1 MPRLTQMERRSPRR
15 GGAGVALRLRA
26 RAAAGLALLLCT
38 LTACTRHAD
47 ATADAIDRLMSAY
60 HGHVPGASVLVLRD
74 GAVVFRRAYGYAD
87 LEHEVAATPATN
99 YRLASM
105 TKQFTAAAILLLAQD
120 GRLTL
125 DDPVRKWLPELPEA
139 AAPISI
145 RQLLTHV
152 SGLIDY
158 EDLIPAGT
166 TRQVHDADVLQLL
179 AAEDRTYFR
188 PGSQYRYSD
197 SGYALLS
204 LIVARAAH
212 ESFATFL
219 REHIFLPL
227 GMRDTVA
234 YEQGISTVAD
244 RAFGYSEQGSSWV
257 RTDQSLTSAVLGD
270 GGIYSSIDD
279 LARWDAALYDS
290 RLLHATSLRQAFA
303 PAVATDDPNV
313 RYGFGWRITGAS
325 VWHSGETLGF
335 RNVIVRFPARRFTV
349 IILTNRNDPEPYGT
363 ALAIAKLYFADADAV
378 RATQVVVGPDSG
390 AHLLPDTKPR

>member
-1 MPRLTQMERRSPRR
+1 VRVARRRRARRS
-15 GGAGVALRLRA
+15 A
-26 RAAAGLALLLCT
+26 ALLFLMCA
-38 LTACTRHAD
+38 LAACGRQA
-47 ATADAIDRLMSAY
+47 APAGDAIDRLMSAY
-60 HGHVPGASVLVLRD
+60 RGHVPGASLLVLRD
-74 GAVVFRRAYGYAD
+74 GAVLVRRAYGYAD
-87 LEHEVAATPATN
+87 LEQGIAATPATN

-105 TKQFTAAAILLLAQD
+105 TKQFTAAAILLLAED

-125 DDPVRKWLPELPEA
+125 DDPIRKWLPELPAA

-152 SGLIDY
+152 SGLVDY

-166 TRQVHDADVLQLL
+166 THQVHDEDVLHLL
-179 AAEDRTYFR
+179 AAEDRTYFA
-188 PGSQYRYSD
+188 PGSEYRYSD

-212 ESFATFL
+212 QSFAAFL
-219 REHIFLPL
+219 RERIFAPL
-227 GMRDTVA
+227 GMRGTVA
-234 YEQGISTVAD
+234 YEEGISTVAD
-244 RAFGYSEQGSSWV
+244 RAFGYSAQGPSWV

-279 LARWDAALYDS
+279 LARWDAALYDT
-290 RLLHATSLRQAFA
+290 RLLHAASLQRAFA
-303 PAVATDDPNV
+303 PTVATDDPNV
-313 RYGFGWRITGAS
+313 RYGFGWRITGRS

-335 RNVIVRFPARRFTV
+335 RNVIVRFPERHFTV
-349 IILTNRNDPEPYGT
+349 IILSNRNDPEPYGT

-390 AHLLPDTKPR
+390 ARLLPDADRR

>member
-1 MPRLTQMERRSPRR
+1 
-15 GGAGVALRLRA
+15 
-26 RAAAGLALLLCT
+26 
-38 LTACTRHAD
+38 
-47 ATADAIDRLMSAY
+47 
-60 HGHVPGASVLVLRD
+60 VLVLRD
-74 GAVVFRRAYGYAD
+74 GAVLFRRAYGYAD

-105 TKQFTAAAILLLAQD
+105 TKQFTAAAILLLAED

-125 DDPVRKWLPELPEA
+125 DDPIRSWLPELPA
-139 AAPISI
+139 AAAAIRI

-158 EDLIPAGT
+158 EDLIPAGS
-166 TRQVHDADVLQLL
+166 TRQVHDEDVLQLL
-179 AAEDRTYFR
+179 AAEDRTYFP
-188 PGSQYRYSD
+188 PGSEYRYSD

-219 REHIFLPL
+219 RTRIFVPL
-227 GMRDTVA
+227 GMHGTVA
-234 YEQGISTVAD
+234 YEEGVSTVAD
-244 RAFGYSEQGSSWV
+244 RAFGYSAQGAVWV

-279 LARWDAALYDS
+279 LARWDAALYDA
-290 RLLHATSLRQAFA
+290 RLLRVASLQQAFA
-303 PAVATDDPNV
+303 PSVATDDPNV

-335 RNVIVRFPARRFTV
+335 RNVIVRFPVRHFTV

-363 ALAIAKLYFADADAV
+363 ALAIAKLYFGDADAV

-390 AHLLPDTKPR
+390 ARLLPDADHR